1 MRILG
6 KTLFI
11 ITCVISLVLSL
22 AFLVI
27 EGRLIFSQDW
37 IIYDSPINGLI
48 RYLLRFIFALGG
60 LLMSIFELVNLKKK
74 NPFIGLCL
82 INANFSLLVMSIIL
96 MILGSNGVGT
106 ILLVVSLMIISTKL
120 LLVR

>member
-1 MRILG
+1 MKILG

-37 IIYDSPINGLI
+37 IIYESPINGLI
-48 RYLLRFIFALGG
+48 RYLDAD
-60 LLMSIFELVNLKKK
+60 LVIEDAVN
-74 NPFIGLCL
+74 
-82 INANFSLLVMSIIL
+82 
-96 MILGSNGVGT
+96 
-106 ILLVVSLMIISTKL
+106 
-120 LLVR
+120 

>member
-1 MRILG
+1 MKILG

-37 IIYDSPINGLI
+37 IIYDSPFNGLI

-60 LLMSIFELVNLKKK
+60 LLMSIFELVNLKKR

-82 INANFSLLVMSIIL
+82 ITANYSFLVMSIIL

-106 ILLVVSLMIISTKL
+106 ILLVVSLMIISKKM

>member
-1 MRILG
+1 MKILG

-37 IIYDSPINGLI
+37 IIYDSPIMGLI

-60 LLMSIFELVNLKKK
+60 LLMSIFELVNLKKR

-82 INANFSLLVMSIIL
+82 INANFSLFNDF
-96 MILGSNGVGT
+96 G
-106 ILLVVSLMIISTKL
+106 
-120 LLVR
+120 

>member
-1 MRILG
+1 MKILG

-11 ITCVISLVLSL
+11 IRCVISLVLSL

-82 INANFSLLVMSIIL
+82 ITANYSFLVMSIIL

-106 ILLVVSLMIISTKL
+106 ILLVVSLMIISTKM

>member
-37 IIYDSPINGLI
+37 IIYDSPLNGLI

-82 INANFSLLVMSIIL
+82 ITANYSFLVMSIVL

-106 ILLVVSLMIISTKL
+106 ILLFVSLMIISTKIFI
-120 LLVR
+120 VR

>member
-1 MRILG
+1 MKILG

-37 IIYDSPINGLI
+37 IIYDSPIMGLI

-60 LLMSIFELVNLKKK
+60 LLMSIFELVNLKKR

-106 ILLVVSLMIISTKL
+106 ILLVVSLMIISTKM

>member
-1 MRILG
+1 MKILG

-60 LLMSIFELVNLKKK
+60 LLMSIFELVNLKKR
-74 NPFIGLCL
+74 NPLIGLCL
-82 INANFSLLVMSIIL
+82 ITANYSFLVMSIIL
-96 MILGSNGVGT
+96 MILGSNRVGI

>member
-1 MRILG
+1 MKILG

-60 LLMSIFELVNLKKK
+60 LLMSIFELVNLKKR
-74 NPFIGLCL
+74 NPLIGLCL

-106 ILLVVSLMIISTKL
+106 ILLVVSLMIISTKM

>member
-106 ILLVVSLMIISTKL
+106 ILLVLFIDIKLMDCKL
-120 LLVR
+120 RS

>member
-6 KTLFI
+6 KILFI

-60 LLMSIFELVNLKKK
+60 LLMSIFELVNLKKR
-74 NPFIGLCL
+74 NSFIALCL

-96 MILGSNGVGT
+96 MILGSNGVGI
-106 ILLVVSLMIISTKL
+106 ILLVVSLMIISTKM

>member
-27 EGRLIFSQDW
+27 DGRLIFSQDW
-37 IIYDSPINGLI
+37 IIYDSPLNGLI

-82 INANFSLLVMSIIL
+82 ITANYSFLVMSIVL

-106 ILLVVSLMIISTKL
+106 ILLFVSLMIISTKIFI
-120 LLVR
+120 VR

>member
-1 MRILG
+1 MKILG

-60 LLMSIFELVNLKKK
+60 LLMSIFELVNLKKR

-82 INANFSLLVMSIIL
+82 ITANYSFLVISIIL

-106 ILLVVSLMIISTKL
+106 ILLVVSLMFFATKM

>member
-1 MRILG
+1 MKILG

-37 IIYDSPINGLI
+37 IIYDSPIMGLI

-60 LLMSIFELVNLKKK
+60 LLMSIFELVNLKKR

-82 INANFSLLVMSIIL
+82 FNANFSLLVMSIIL

-106 ILLVVSLMIISTKL
+106 ILLVVSLMIISTKM

>member
-1 MRILG
+1 MKILG

-60 LLMSIFELVNLKKK
+60 LLMSIFELVNLKKR

-82 INANFSLLVMSIIL
+82 ITANYSFLVMSIIL

-106 ILLVVSLMIISTKL
+106 ILLVVSLMIISKKM